1 MVENAAGRLNTWKEI
16 ARYLG
21 RDERTARRWE
31 AARGLPVRRPP
42 GADRST
48 VYAYPSELEAWL
60 ARGDSRGAPQPAAA
74 PPQPGGRSGR
84 GAPIS
89 WIVAAALA
97 VGLGG
102 AALFHFGAGLAP
114 EKRAAALS
122 ARATQKTPP
131 ELYMRGVYAWH
142 TRTAR
147 GLADAIADFSNVL
160 LRDPTYAPAYVGLA
174 DCYDLMPEFGGM
186 TPAQA
191 YPQAKVAAMR
201 AVQLDDTLAGAHGAL
216 AFADFWWSRDVAASR
231 REFQRSLRLDPSA
244 SLTHHWYANTLAM
257 TGDFREAIAHID
269 EAERLDP
276 STTAIRADKA
286 LILFDAGRPAQA
298 IDDLKA
304 IESAQPAFAPTH
316 SYLSLIYFAQGDDLD
331 AIEEMARAA
340 RLEGDAGA
348 ARVARAAADGYR
360 QGGHLGMARAML
372 KEETALS
379 RQGHY
384 SPLSLARSYA
394 GVDRDRAFALLDQS
408 LALGEPGIM
417 ALRNET
423 AFRPLHGDPRFD
435 QLLAAAHLPPL

>member
-1 MVENAAGRLNTWKEI
+1 MVENTQEKLNTWKEI

-60 ARGDSRGAPQPAAA
+60 ARGDSRGAPQPTAA

-102 AALFHFGAGLAP
+102 AALFYFGAGADR
-114 EKRAAALS
+114 RAAAQTD
-122 ARATQKTPP
+122 RAPPP
-131 ELYMRGVYAWH
+131 ELYMRGVYAWR

-160 LRDPTYAPAYVGLA
+160 VRDPTFAPAYVGLA

-201 AVQLDDTLAGAHGAL
+201 AVQLDDSLAGAHGAL
-216 AFADFWWSRDVAASR
+216 AFADFWWSHDVAASR
-231 REFQRSLRLDPSA
+231 REFERSLRLDPTA

-257 TGDFREAIAHID
+257 TGDFTRAIAQID
-269 EAERLDP
+269 EAVRLDP

-286 LILFDAGRPAQA
+286 LILFDAGHAAQA

-304 IESAQPAFAPTH
+304 IESAQPDFAPTH
-316 SYLSLIYFAQGDDLD
+316 RYLSLIYFAQGDDPD
-331 AIEEMARAA
+331 AIDEMARAA
-340 RLEGDAGA
+340 RLDGDANDA
-348 ARVARAAADGYR
+348 TVARAAADGYR
-360 QGGHLGMARAML
+360 LAGHPGMTRAILDEENSLARLGG
-372 KEETALS
+372 
-379 RQGHY
+379 Y
-384 SPLSLARSYA
+384 SPFSLARSYA
-394 GVDRDRAFALLDQS
+394 GVDRDRAFALLGQS
-408 LALGEPGIM
+408 LAQGEPAIM
-417 ALRNET
+417 ALRIEP
-423 AFRPLHGDPRFD
+423 ALRPLHGDRRFAA
-435 QLLAAAHLPPL
+435 LLAAAHLPPL

>member
-1 MVENAAGRLNTWKEI
+1 MVENTAEKLNTWKEI

-48 VYAYPSELEAWL
+48 VYAYPRELEEWL
-60 ARGDSRGAPQPAAA
+60 ARGDSRAMPRPPA
-74 PPQPGGRSGR
+74 PPQQAPPRRSSR
-84 GAPIS
+84 VAIIS
-89 WIVAAALA
+89 WVVVALA
-97 VGLGG
+97 IGLSG
-102 AALFHFGAGLAP
+102 AALLYFGAGPGAAR
-114 EKRAAALS
+114 RAAVQS
-122 ARATQKTPP
+122 AREAPP
-131 ELYMRGVYAWH
+131 DLYMRGVYAWR

-160 LRDPTYAPAYVGLA
+160 VRDPDYAPAYVGLA

-201 AVQLDDTLAGAHGAL
+201 AIQLDDSLAGAHAAL
-216 AFADFWWSRDVAASR
+216 AFADFWWSHDVAASR
-231 REFQRSLRLDPSA
+231 REFERSLRLDPAA

-257 TGDFREAIAHID
+257 TGDFGEAIAQID

-276 STTAIRADKA
+276 STTPIRADKA

-298 IDDLKA
+298 IDDLKT

-316 SYLSLIYFAQGDDLD
+316 RYLSLIYFAQGDDPD
-331 AIEEMARAA
+331 AIDEMAGAA
-340 RLEGDAGA
+340 RLDGDVAS

-360 QGGHLGMARAML
+360 QAGHPGMTQAML
-372 KEETALS
+372 KEEVSLS
-379 RQGHY
+379 SLGGY
-384 SPLSLARSYA
+384 SPFPLARSYA
-394 GVDRDRAFALLDQS
+394 SVDPDRSFALLGQS
-408 LALGEPGIM
+408 LALGEPEIM
-417 ALRNET
+417 ALRIEP
-423 AFRPLHGDPRFD
+423 ALRPLHGDRRFA
-435 QLLAAAHLPPL
+435 QLLAAAHLPPLN